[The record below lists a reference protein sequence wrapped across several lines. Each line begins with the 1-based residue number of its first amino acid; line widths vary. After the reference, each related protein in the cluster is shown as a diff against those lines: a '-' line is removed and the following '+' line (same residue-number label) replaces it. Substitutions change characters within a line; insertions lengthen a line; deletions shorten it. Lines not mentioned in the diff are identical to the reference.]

1 MNYMEKQAKSE
12 LKEMKSLSK
21 AIGDFIHYW
30 GFRRIHGE
38 IWAQVYLS
46 TQPLS
51 GADLVRR
58 LKVSKA
64 LISPAIKQL
73 VKYNL
78 IKPVKSQDS
87 REKLYQ
93 ANPDFLNIIKTV
105 LESREVPMLAR
116 VQLEYFKVHSKLE
129 ASSNKNQNIHKERFQ
144 DLGQMIN
151 QANLVLAVLM
161 QMNSFDELQ
170 VLADLCKKE
179 EM

>member
-1 MNYMEKQAKSE
+1 MEKQAKSH

-30 GFRRIHGE
+30 GFRRIHGQ

-46 TQPLS
+46 TGPLS

-64 LISPAIKQL
+64 LVSPAIKQL
-73 VKYNL
+73 IKYNL
-78 IKPVKSQDS
+78 IKAVKSQDS

-105 LESREVPMLAR
+105 LENREVPMLAK

-129 ASSNKNQNIHKERFQ
+129 ASKDNQPSIDQQRFQ
-144 DLGQMIN
+144 ELGNMIN

-170 VLADLCKKE
+170 VLANMYKKE
-179 EM
+179 V